1 MNEKEPQQPVKEFR
15 SKTITAA
22 VWRNEHEE
30 QGTVVSRY
38 SVRIR
43 KRWHDR
49 RTGEWKDTDYYFAD
63 DLPRLCL
70 VAEKAFEYI
79 TLKESEEDADL
90 PTVAR

>member
-22 VWRNEHEE
+22 VWRHEHEE
-30 QGTVVSRY
+30 QERTVSRY

-43 KRWHDR
+43 KSWHDR

-63 DLPRLCL
+63 DLPRLRL

-79 TLKESEEDADL
+79 TLKESEEDSDL
-90 PTVAR
+90 PTIAR